1 MTLLIPNFKGG
12 AMSSSLAIDDKESN
26 SFKYWVSNQE
36 KFSQYPPEKQRD
48 LYSSLQLYW
57 GDKNSNENKMGPG
70 APTYIGAIV
79 VFLFVLS
86 LLYYKSSHKYWILP
100 MIVIAV
106 MLSWGYHL
114 PWFSQFFIDYFPM
127 YNKFRAVQ
135 WFLII
140 ASFGIVLIS
149 FLSLN
154 NFFNDSDIDSKK
166 DKLKKAFYITGGIT
180 LLFTLLPSL
189 FFDFRS
195 PDDKIIDPSLTNAV
209 ISDRT
214 ELLTSDAWRSFLFIL
229 FTVLTLWLFLK
240 KCYKETTCYFNYWGT
255 NNR

>member
-1 MTLLIPNFKGG
+1 MTKNQIH
-12 AMSSSLAIDDKESN
+12 SN
-26 SFKYWVSNQE
+26 IGYQIKRIFLSIHQKN
-36 KFSQYPPEKQRD
+36 RD

-79 VFLFVLS
+79 IFLFVLS

-140 ASFGIVLIS
+140 ASFGIIFIS

-154 NFFNDSDIDSKK
+154 NFFNNSDIDSKK
-166 DKLKKAFYITGGIT
+166 DKLKK
-180 LLFTLLPSL
+180 LLYYRRNNF
-189 FFDFRS
+189 
-195 PDDKIIDPSLTNAV
+195 II
-209 ISDRT
+209 
-214 ELLTSDAWRSFLFIL
+214 
-229 FTVLTLWLFLK
+229 
-240 KCYKETTCYFNYWGT
+240 YFASIFVS
-255 NNR
+255 

>member
-1 MTLLIPNFKGG
+1 
-12 AMSSSLAIDDKESN
+12 
-26 SFKYWVSNQE
+26 
-36 KFSQYPPEKQRD
+36 
-48 LYSSLQLYW
+48 
-57 GDKNSNENKMGPG
+57 
-70 APTYIGAIV
+70 
-79 VFLFVLS
+79 
-86 LLYYKSSHKYWILP
+86 
-100 MIVIAV
+100 
-106 MLSWGYHL
+106 
-114 PWFSQFFIDYFPM
+114 M

-154 NFFNDSDIDSKK
+154 KFFNDSDIDSKK

-189 FFDFRS
+189 FLDFRS
-195 PDDKIIDPSLTNAV
+195 PDDKIIDPSLTNAL

-214 ELLTSDAWRSFLFIL
+214 ELLTSDAWRSFSFYFIYCTNTMVIL
-229 FTVLTLWLFLK
+229 E
-240 KCYKETTCYFNYWGT
+240 KCYKETICYFNYWCT